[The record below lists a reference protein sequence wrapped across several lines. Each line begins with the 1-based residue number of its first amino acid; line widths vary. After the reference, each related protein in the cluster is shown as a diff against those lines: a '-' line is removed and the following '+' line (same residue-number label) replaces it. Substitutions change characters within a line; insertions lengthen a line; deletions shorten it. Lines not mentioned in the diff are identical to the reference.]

1 MQFEGHPC
9 AWLHIKVESMLLR
22 VGVESCEIL
31 QLALREVEV
40 GVGESCGRT
49 LALRGKQIILDFANN
64 PHDRGLG
71 CHRCSPL

>member
-40 GVGESCGRT
+40 GVGESCRCT
-49 LALRGKQIILDFANN
+49 LALREKTL
-64 PHDRGLG
+64 HLG
-71 CHRCSPL
+71 FDQQLT